1 MADSPSYSEPPPPPR
16 GTSQSAATLRQHPLW
31 QAAAGQG
38 PRPDPPPV
46 RGRGRGRGKA
56 SSDTGDGSARFERIS
71 LLQLE
76 IQQAVT
82 GDGAESALLSDDSD
96 EERDSPKRGR
106 TEEVGEDD
114 FYEHNVRDGDESE
127 DDSPEN
133 NNKKKKKPPSSNSKA
148 PGTSAADIMAAAA
161 FGGQARYAER
171 TGSDVESAASRTTS
185 KRRKESYKQA
195 FPVKGVRCVGCSL
208 ANRIG
213 PVERFVNENVGRMS
227 ERALWK
233 MASLTWRR
241 EVVEPAL
248 REGVEVVDFPWKDVA
263 NHFRL
268 HTTNQVI
275 GRTAMI
281 QSLTAMRCQVEQCL
295 VRVENGERTLD
306 KANADL
312 FLKIVAA
319 DSRERQ
325 LLAAGAAGVGRGRGA
340 RPMGED

>member
-1 MADSPSYSEPPPPPR
+1 MTDSPSYSEPPPPPR
-16 GTSQSAATLRQHPLW
+16 GTAHSAAALRQHPLW
-31 QAAAGQG
+31 KAAAAGQG
-38 PRPDPPPV
+38 PRPDPPPT
-46 RGRGRGRGKA
+46 RGRGRGKA
-56 SSDTGDGSARFERIS
+56 KAPSDAGDGGARFERIS

-76 IQQAVT
+76 LQQAVT

-96 EERDSPKRGR
+96 EERDSPKRKR
-106 TEEVGEDD
+106 AEEVDDDD
-114 FYEHNVRDGDESE
+114 FDEYILDEDES
-127 DDSPEN
+127 DAGSPRP
-133 NNKKKKKPPSSNSKA
+133 KKKKPSSSNSK
-148 PGTSAADIMAAAA
+148 PPSAADIMAAAA
-161 FGGQARYAER
+161 FGGQARYAESAV
-171 TGSDVESAASRTTS
+171 SDVESAASRTTS
-185 KRRKESYKQA
+185 KRRKATHKQA

-213 PVERFVNENVGRMS
+213 PVERFINENVGRMS
-227 ERALWK
+227 EGALWRL
-233 MASLTWRR
+233 ASLTWKR
-241 EVVEPAL
+241 EVVEPAR
-248 REGVEVVDFPWKDVA
+248 REGVEVVEFPWKDIA

-325 LLAAGAAGVGRGRGA
+325 LLAAGAPGAGRGRGA
-340 RPMGED
+340 RPAGEE